1 MNRNNKETFKQL
13 SFSKKPQY
21 IWDYYKLP
29 ILVSVFVLFMSGS
42 ICAKNMSSKKTAYTV
57 ALANVASISELLNTS
72 DEAFLEQLQ
81 LNPDDYQI
89 RILEGIYLTDDPK
102 DTQAEYA
109 WSSRIKL
116 SALIEKQELD
126 AILMNKQAFDV
137 LSAGGFLMN
146 LEEFLLN
153 QDSELYESLAD
164 LLAENREI
172 TNLNSPDLL
181 SGELENQI
189 DPANYE
195 FIEYPMAVNISST
208 PLLENLDLSGDIYLG
223 LIQNSKNLE
232 NSLAY
237 LKLWTEKFDKSMNN

>member
-116 SALIEKQELD
+116 SALIEKQEL
-126 AILMNKQAFDV
+126 
-137 LSAGGFLMN
+137 
-146 LEEFLLN
+146 EFLLN